1 MESGLWQADLSSA
14 GSGPADI
21 CWKAFSIPSLN
32 NNYGREVYNLNIKIL
47 QRIALLLASLPAI
60 HPRPLVS
67 TDAPDPKGC
76 PLSWHAETRG
86 PGAKPTA
93 CDRISRRLRGLFN
106 TCQFLQNE
114 IAKMSLSDAH

>member
-67 TDAPDPKGC
+67 TDAPTLKDVLLAGMLRPEGLVPS
-76 PLSWHAETRG
+76 PLHVIG
-86 PGAKPTA
+86 
-93 CDRISRRLRGLFN
+93 
-106 TCQFLQNE
+106 FLE
-114 IAKMSLSDAH
+114 DHVVFSTLASSYKMK